1 MATETLD
8 NPIIIPDMLSLLTYH
23 RILASV
29 KGLDAFPR
37 SEWPNVP
44 LVYYAYHIMV
54 LLGFTFAG
62 VTFLS
67 AFLWLRG
74 KLFHSRWML
83 WILMLTMP
91 LPYIATLGGWV
102 TAETGRQPWLVYG
115 LLKTADG
122 GSPSLNSGNAL
133 FTLIGYSGLYF
144 IVGLLYLLL
153 VSKAIA
159 HGPHPATAEAQA

>member
-1 MATETLD
+1 
-8 NPIIIPDMLSLLTYH
+8 
-23 RILASV
+23 
-29 KGLDAFPR
+29 
-37 SEWPNVP
+37 
-44 LVYYAYHIMV
+44 
-54 LLGFTFAG
+54 
-62 VTFLS
+62 
-67 AFLWLRG
+67 
-74 KLFHSRWML
+74 ML